1 MEKLLLTMA
10 GHEPV
15 EELMPCLET
24 LVRPGITVM
33 FLLPYPVES
42 RSYLLD
48 HWVTTESVRDAMA
61 VGRKIQRRYDWEAQ
75 KELAWQIVA
84 PAAAA
89 LEARGVG
96 VEVHLYSGSRA
107 KVIKNYTVD
116 KDIHWIMTQFSPPGF
131 IGYLSAK
138 ALVPS
143 GWSSHLL
150 SVRSGP
156 KFSQKQRQQVHT
168 LQRTGTRGWIESL
181 HRRRD
186 IAETPQR
193 LKSRRVLP

>member
-1 MEKLLLTMA
+1 MEKLLLTLA
-10 GHEPV
+10 RHEPI

-24 LVRPGITVM
+24 LVRPGMTVM

-48 HWVTTESVRDAMA
+48 HWVTTESVRDALA

-89 LEARGVG
+89 LEARGVR

-107 KVIKNYTVD
+107 KVIKKYTVD
-116 KDIHWIMTQFSPPGF
+116 KDIHWIMIQFPGPGL
-131 IGYLSAK
+131 IGYVSAK
-138 ALVPS
+138 TMVPS
-143 GWSSHLL
+143 GWSGYLL
-150 SVRSGP
+150 SVRCGP
-156 KFSQKQRQQVHT
+156 DFSRKERLRGHSLQKDWHARLIDCSVGAVLQNRQGKRQ
-168 LQRTGTRGWIESL
+168 
-181 HRRRD
+181 
-186 IAETPQR
+186 
-193 LKSRRVLP
+193 

>member
-10 GHEPV
+10 GHEAV

-24 LVRPGITVM
+24 LVRPGITM
-33 FLLPYPVES
+33 IFLLPYPVES
-42 RSYLLD
+42 QSYLLD

-84 PAAAA
+84 PAVAA
-89 LEARGVG
+89 LEARGVE

-116 KDIHWIMTQFSPPGF
+116 KDIHWIINQFSRPGF

-138 ALVPS
+138 TMVPS

-150 SVRSGP
+150 CVRTAQGFPRSNASRVIRYKGP
-156 KFSQKQRQQVHT
+156 GRVAESTRF
-168 LQRTGTRGWIESL
+168 TGEKILEKP
-181 HRRRD
+181 
-186 IAETPQR
+186 PQR
-193 LKSRRVLP
+193 LRSRRVLP

>member
-1 MEKLLLTMA
+1 MEKLLLAMA

-24 LVRPGITVM
+24 LVRPGITVV

-48 HWVTTESVRDAMA
+48 HWLTTESVRDAMA
-61 VGRKIQRRYDWEAQ
+61 VGRKIQRRYDWGAQ
-75 KELAWQIVA
+75 NELARQIVA

-89 LEARGVG
+89 LEATGVR

-107 KVIKNYTVD
+107 KVLKKYTVD
-116 KDIHWIMTQFSPPGF
+116 KDIHWIITQFPRPGL

-138 ALVPS
+138 TMVPS

-150 SVRSGP
+150 SVRDGP
-156 KFSQKQRQQVHT
+156 RFSQKQRQQGHPI
-168 LQRTGTRGWIESL
+168 QRTGTRG
-181 HRRRD
+181 
-186 IAETPQR
+186 
-193 LKSRRVLP
+193 